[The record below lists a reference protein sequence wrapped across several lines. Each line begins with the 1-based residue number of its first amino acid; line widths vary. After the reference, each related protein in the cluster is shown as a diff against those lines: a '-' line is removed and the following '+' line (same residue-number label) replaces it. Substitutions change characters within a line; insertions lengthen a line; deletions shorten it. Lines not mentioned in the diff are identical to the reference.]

1 MIKYFEFF
9 NKNIISDNLQAR
21 ENLGHCWESKHEF
34 VGGMKIKF
42 MYKITNQI
50 TNSILCKRLFT
61 SLFFQMSKV
70 SITLSTTICQVTL
83 KIMFTE
89 SVELVEQVLLVLL
102 YLSSPNKTKV

>member
-1 MIKYFEFF
+1 M
-9 NKNIISDNLQAR
+9 
-21 ENLGHCWESKHEF
+21 ENN
-34 VGGMKIKF
+34 KIKGF
-42 MYKITNQI
+42 QPYSEITY
-50 TNSILCKRLFT
+50 F
-61 SLFFQMSKV
+61 MSKV

>member
-1 MIKYFEFF
+1 
-9 NKNIISDNLQAR
+9 
-21 ENLGHCWESKHEF
+21 
-34 VGGMKIKF
+34 
-42 MYKITNQI
+42 
-50 TNSILCKRLFT
+50 
-61 SLFFQMSKV
+61 MSKV